1 MNSLFRSQLFIV
13 VLCIFTSIFT
23 SAHSKDA
30 LKFDDAPLADALD
43 LPEWFNLSFL
53 DLNDSL
59 EDAIKE
65 GKQGIIIYF
74 GRKDCPYCKALLEG
88 NWGDPVIAKY
98 TQEHFNVIAIDVRG
112 ARTVTDFNGRK
123 WTEKTYSSRRRMNFT
138 PTLLFYS
145 TRGQL
150 ALKLPGFRPKYQFRA
165 ALEYVADSHYLRE
178 SYRNYLSRA
187 ESALSFGLEELNE
200 NDMFLQP
207 PYDLSSQVNNKPLLV
222 SFEHTKC
229 HACDVLH
236 GDTLSEPEVIKQL
249 HKLNVVQLNTKENTP
264 VITPDGKKTTADQW
278 AKDLNLTF
286 APSLLFFDTNGKEIL
301 RIESVVRFYRLN
313 NVLKYI
319 SEKQYLKYPT
329 FQNWLQDYRNSKKFK
344 NSETL

>member
-1 MNSLFRSQLFIV
+1 MNSYFRSRFYIFLLCLFASLTNV
-13 VLCIFTSIFT
+13 
-23 SAHSKDA
+23 AQGKDA

-43 LPEWFNLSFL
+43 LPEWFDLSFL

-59 EDAIKE
+59 SDATKD
-65 GKQGIIIYF
+65 GKQGMIIYF

-123 WTEKTYSSRRRMNFT
+123 WTEKTYASHRKMNFT
-138 PTLLFYS
+138 PTLLFYT

-187 ESALSFGLEELNE
+187 ESALSFGLEELNDNE
-200 NDMFLQP
+200 MFLQP
-207 PYDLSSQVNNKPLLV
+207 PYNLNKLSNNRPLLV

-236 GDTLSEPEVIKQL
+236 GDTLSKPEVINQL
-249 HKLNVVQLNTKENTP
+249 QKINMVQLNTRDQTP
-264 VITPDGKKTTADQW
+264 VITPDGKKTTAKEW
-278 AKDLNLTF
+278 ANDLNLTF

-301 RIESVVRFYRLN
+301 RIESVIRFYRLN
-313 NVLKYI
+313 NVLTYI

-329 FQNWLQDYRNSKKFK
+329 FQNWLQDKRNSRNA
-344 NSETL
+344 NSN